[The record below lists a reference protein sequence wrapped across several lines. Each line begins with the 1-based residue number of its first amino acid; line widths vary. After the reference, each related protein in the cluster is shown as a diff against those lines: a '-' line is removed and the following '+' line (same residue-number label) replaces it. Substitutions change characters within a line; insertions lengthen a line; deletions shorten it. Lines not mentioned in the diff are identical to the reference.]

1 MSPTINMNYLNSQM
15 PVHPSSGLKST
26 HWCMVGCR
34 ELIDK
39 FNVGIEPF
47 ITHPL
52 YEPDTPFSPY
62 TGVDVLAGEQTWNN

>member
-1 MSPTINMNYLNSQM
+1 
-15 PVHPSSGLKST
+15 
-26 HWCMVGCR
+26 MVGCR
-34 ELIDK
+34 ELMDK
-39 FNVGIEPF
+39 FIVGIEPF